1 MTRGWSAGERR
12 RLAELFER
20 AIGRPPG
27 ERAEIIEACRRDD
40 AGLGAELASL
50 VEAHATAPDYLET
63 LAGRVLPAA
72 LRELPSEAL
81 PSDELSPGGGP
92 ADSVSPGD
100 VVGHYEV
107 VERIAGGGM
116 GVVYRARD
124 LALDRPVALKF
135 LPSHRT
141 ADAGARDRLMA
152 EARAASRLDHPNIA
166 TVYEV
171 GTTGP
176 APGGGGGER
185 PYIAMAYYRGETL
198 REKVARGPVPVRDAV
213 DWAIQMAD
221 GLSRA
226 HDAGI
231 VHRDIKAANVLV
243 TDRGRVKILDFGVAK
258 VEGLDPIGAGGRPG
272 TVAYMSPE
280 QTRGAAVD
288 ARSDLWSLGV
298 VLYELLA
305 GVRPFRGPSDEALV
319 HAVRHDDPSPLE
331 VLRPGMPPEL
341 AHLVHRCLARH
352 PAGRHGSARGL
363 LADLRS
369 VDEGRRERPRG
380 GDGERRGIVVLPIA
394 DISPD
399 PDDEYFVDGLTE
411 EVIAHLSRIRA
422 LRVISRTSAMRL
434 KGTDRDLL
442 SIARELGVRYALEGS
457 VRKSGEDLRISV
469 RLVDAGS
476 DRHLWSDTY
485 EGTVTELFGIQERVA
500 RAVAGALRIELSPVE
515 ERDLGRRRIGD
526 PVAYESY
533 LRARHEMWSFSR
545 EGLERA
551 RRHVLNALELV
562 GEDELLLANLGQIH
576 VWFLQAGAAPDPEH
590 LARADACA
598 EAIFRVAPD
607 SRHGHRLAGFVHLQ
621 RGDLRSARFHL
632 EAALEADPDDP
643 DALAT
648 MGYLHCLAGRER
660 TGLGC
665 FERLLAIDPLTPLN
679 HGMPGFAA
687 VLEGRFADAVEP
699 YRTFLRMED
708 DGPFSMMN
716 WVWVLGL
723 NGRVG
728 EAAPVLRRMGEKHP
742 GSPFTATA
750 RSLHHAFRGEGAAA
764 LEAITP
770 DLREAARQTEMFSR
784 FVAECHA
791 AAGDVDGALDW
802 LENAVDLGLA
812 HHRFLARVDPLL
824 ENVRGEPRFREILER
839 VAAKGTF

>member
-1 MTRGWSAGERR
+1 MSREWSTGERR
-12 RLAELFER
+12 RLAEQFER

-40 AGLGAELASL
+40 AELGAELASL
-50 VEAHATAPDYLET
+50 VEAHTTAPDYLET
-63 LAGRVLPAA
+63 LAGRVLPAV
-72 LRELPSEAL
+72 LRAL
-81 PSDELSPGGGP
+81 PSDALPTGGGP
-92 ADSVSPGD
+92 ADPVSPGD

-107 VERIAGGGM
+107 AERIAGGGM

-135 LPSHRT
+135 LPSRRA
-141 ADAGARDRLMA
+141 ADAGARDRLLA

-176 APGGGGGER
+176 EPGGGGGER

-226 HDAGI
+226 HEAGI

-258 VEGLDPIGAGGRPG
+258 VEGPEPTAEGARPG

-280 QTRGAAVD
+280 QTRGGAVD

-298 VLYELLA
+298 VIYELLA
-305 GVRPFRGPSDEALV
+305 GVRPFHGPADEALV
-319 HAVRHDDPSPLE
+319 HAIRHDEPSPIE
-331 VLRPGMPPEL
+331 RHRPGTPPEL
-341 AHLVHRCLARH
+341 AHLVHRCLARD
-352 PAGRHGSARGL
+352 PAARHGSARAL
-363 LADLRS
+363 LAGLRS
-369 VDEGRRERPRG
+369 VEEGSRRRRTSGAGERP
-380 GDGERRGIVVLPIA
+380 GIVVLPIVN
-394 DISPD
+394 ISPD
-399 PDDEYFVDGLTE
+399 PDDEYFGDGLTE
-411 EVIAHLSRIRA
+411 EVIAHLSQIRA

-434 KGTDRDLL
+434 KGADRDLL
-442 SIARELGVRYALEGS
+442 SIARELGVRYVLEGS
-457 VRKSGEDLRISV
+457 VRKSGRDLRISI
-469 RLVDAGS
+469 RLVDAAS
-476 DRHLWSDTY
+476 DRHLWSETC
-485 EGTVTELFGIQERVA
+485 EGSVAELFGIQERVA
-500 RAVAGALRIELSPVE
+500 EAVAGALRIELSPVE
-515 ERDLGRRRIGD
+515 ERDLERRRIED
-526 PVAYESY
+526 PVAFESY

-562 GEDELLLANLGQIH
+562 GDDELLLATLGQTH
-576 VWFLQAGAAPDPEH
+576 VWFLQTGAAPDPEH
-590 LARADACA
+590 LDRADECA
-598 EAIFRVAPD
+598 DAIFRIAPD
-607 SRHGHRLAGFVHLQ
+607 SRHGHRLAGFVRFQ

-648 MGYLHCLAGRER
+648 LGYLHCLVGRER
-660 TGLGC
+660 TGLAY

-687 VLEGRFADAVEP
+687 VLQGRFADAVEP

-716 WVWVLGL
+716 WVWILGL
-723 NGRVG
+723 NGRVD

-764 LEAITP
+764 LEAISP

-791 AAGDVDGALDW
+791 AACDVDGALDW

-839 VAAKGTF
+839 IEAERMS